1 MKIIAEIDYLI
12 LKNIPVYPEERSRGD
27 IVRLI
32 KEEYPEKYVRL
43 GTTGMDAVLMKYT
56 WMLPIAES
64 KDVTDSLFFA
74 SAEKDA
80 DCMQCTLEELPLEW
94 IKAHIGME
102 LGDDGEDDPE
112 YFDLIDAV
120 KKHGDDAY
128 VDMITAKRVKE
139 RRNCWYKQSS
149 YRLNGG

>member
-27 IVRLI
+27 IIRLI
-32 KEEYPEKYVRL
+32 KKEHPVRYKNL
-43 GTTGMDAVLMKYT
+43 GTTGMDAVLLKYT
-56 WMLPIAES
+56 YMLPIAET

-80 DCMQCTLEELPLEW
+80 DCLQCTLKELPLEW
-94 IKAHIGME
+94 IKSHIGMV
-102 LGDDGEDDPE
+102 LGEDGEDEPE

-120 KKHGDDAY
+120 DKHGDNAY
-128 VDMITAKRVKE
+128 SDMICAKRVKH
-139 RRNCWYKQSS
+139 RRNGWYKKSS
-149 YRLNGG
+149 YRLRG